1 RSCRCR
7 PHRRARRGR
16 RGGASDRAGGGAPLP
31 WYTASGPSPPAGAVP
46 APRARVAAGP
56 RAGGEGRCGGLT
68 HRSAEAVRPVAPA
81 AAVALGSERSWTS
94 EDLSEGAA
102 GGDGRAP
109 TVIARRALGPA
120 IDGSQAIA
128 APWAA
133 AGGYPPLRRPGSLS
147 APRAPVRSA
156 AVRGTRRAAR

>member
-1 RSCRCR
+1 PR
-7 PHRRARRGR
+7 PWN
-16 RGGASDRAGGGAPLP
+16 AG
-31 WYTASGPSPPAGAVP
+31 SGPSPPAGAVP
-46 APRARVAAGP
+46 APRARGAAGP
-56 RAGGEGRCGGLT
+56 RAGGEGRCGGLR

-94 EDLSEGAA
+94 ADLSEGAEVD
-102 GGDGRAP
+102 DGRTP

-133 AGGYPPLRRPGSLS
+133 AGGLSPAPPARIPQCS
-147 APRAPVRSA
+147 ACAC
-156 AVRGTRRAAR
+156 